1 MECGEDINLSLLL
14 GRWCRKDLWLTLRL
28 SVSLLLVENLP
39 LRNLNLRMKNT
50 SPTLKSKIK
59 HILKEL
65 FATRYGWFSLLLAN
79 LLWSMFWL
87 PTLVLWFVSK
97 NDVYLLIS
105 TSIYVFFAQPLV
117 PMWLIIPSTAYF
129 ILKKWFKK

>member
-1 MECGEDINLSLLL
+1 L
-14 GRWCRKDLWLTLRL
+14 GKWCREDLWLKKER
-28 SVSLLLVENLP
+28 SVSLLHEEDLP
-39 LRNLNLRMKNT
+39 LRNLNLPMKNT
-50 SPTLKSKIK
+50 SPTSRSKIK

-97 NDVYLLIS
+97 NEVYLLIS

-117 PMWLIIPSTAYF
+117 PMTWLIIPTTAYF
-129 ILKKWFKK
+129 ILKKWLKK